1 MVCMHTRRQNSHT
14 HQMSNFLKMFTMKA
28 KVDPND
34 INMFAE
40 YLLLRDI
47 KHLYCFL
54 ELMDILIL

>member
-1 MVCMHTRRQNSHT
+1 
-14 HQMSNFLKMFTMKA
+14 MKA
-28 KVDPND
+28 NVDPND